1 MKKNNIIIIG
11 LGYVGCSL
19 SVLLAQ
25 NNKVAAVDI
34 DKNKVLKINNLE
46 SPIEDSEISTFLK
59 NEELELKAYDS
70 LTEAFSLID
79 GVDYFVIATPT
90 NFIESDN
97 SFDTSSIR
105 DVLNQISNL
114 DCNANVVIKSTIPI
128 GFTSEMNSHF
138 SDLNIIFSPEFLRE
152 GMALQDNLYPD
163 RIIAGGD
170 YQVSSDFVNLLIKS
184 AKKDNVKKLIVESD
198 EAEAIKL
205 FSNTFL
211 AMRIS
216 FFNELDTFS
225 ISNNLSSKSI
235 IDGMCMDAR
244 IGSYYNN
251 PSFGYGGYCLPKD
264 SKQLLSQFNN
274 IPQKLIQATVDSNE
288 TRKDFLI
295 NHIISKNPETVGVF
309 RLIMKTGSDNFRESS
324 ITDIMEGLKKYG
336 IKIIIYEPLIADKK
350 YMNSPINNDLRDFKN
365 RADLIISNRNDE
377 DLADVE
383 NILITRDIYGNN

>member
-1 MKKNNIIIIG
+1 MKNKNILVIG
-11 LGYVGCSL
+11 LGYVGCSI

-34 DKNKVLKINNLE
+34 DENKVIKINNLE
-46 SPIEDSEISTFLK
+46 SPIEDKKVSSFLK
-59 NEELELKAYDS
+59 NEILNLKAYNS
-70 LTEAFSLID
+70 LQEAFSLID
-79 GVDYFVIATPT
+79 DIDYFIIAVPT

-97 SFDTSSIR
+97 SFDTTSIR
-105 DVLNQISNL
+105 DVLHQISKL
-114 DCNANVVIKSTIPI
+114 DRNANVVIKSTIPI
-128 GFTSEMNSHF
+128 GFTSEMNSLF
-138 SDLNIIFSPEFLRE
+138 CDLNIIFSPEFLRE

-170 YQVSSDFVNLLIKS
+170 YQASCDFVDLLITS
-184 AKKDNVKKLIVESD
+184 AKKEDVKKLIVKSE

-235 IDGMCMDAR
+235 IDGICMDVR
-244 IGSYYNN
+244 IGDHYNN

-274 IPQKLIQATVDSNE
+274 IPQQIIKATVASNE
-288 TRKDFLI
+288 TRKNFII
-295 NHIISKNPETVGVF
+295 NHIISQNPETVGVF

-324 ITDIMEGLKKYG
+324 VTDIMEGLKKSG
-336 IKIIIYEPLIADKK
+336 IKIIIYEPLIGDKK
-350 YMNSPINNDLRDFKN
+350 YMNSPIINDLTDFKKK
-365 RADLIISNRNDE
+365 ADLIISNRNDD
-377 DLADVE
+377 DLADVKD
-383 NILITRDIYGNN
+383 ILITRDIYRNN

>member
-244 IGSYYNN
+244 IGNYYNN